1 MEIDSLFL
9 SGCGTK
15 GNAFIGSLKALIEN
29 KTIDLEKIKRYVCCS
44 GSSVI
49 ILLLICN
56 YSLNIIYKLSDRL
69 KYDELLDLNDLDILF
84 DNLGVFSNEKIGKLV
99 DCILHKKFK
108 KKNIT
113 LKEFYDLTKK
123 EFICKVYNLTEKKE
137 EYFSYKNH
145 PNLEVSLLVQMT
157 TCIPFFFK
165 PIKYNNKYYID
176 GGILCI
182 MPFLKDYP
190 NYLGIYIHSDKDR
203 NIENMNFFEYF
214 TYFNN
219 CLANKYK
226 FKKTKENEKRIIN
239 IYCINLPCI
248 KFDICKDEKD
258 VLIDNGYDQTIQYL
272 KKFDILNKIIKN

>member
-1 MEIDSLFL
+1 MEIDTLFL

-15 GNAFIGSLKALIEN
+15 GNAFIGSFKALIEN

-56 YSLNIIYKLSDRL
+56 YSLNIIYKLSDKL

-84 DNLGVFSNEKIGKLV
+84 DNLGVFSNQKIGKLV
-99 DCILHKKFK
+99 DCIIYKKFK

-113 LKEFYDLTKK
+113 LQEFYNLTKK
-123 EFICKVYNLTEKKE
+123 EFVCKVYNLSEKKE
-137 EYFSYKNH
+137 EYFSYQNH
-145 PNLEVSLLVQMT
+145 PDLKVSLLIQMT

-176 GGILCI
+176 GGILCT

-239 IYCINLPCI
+239 IYCINLPCV
-248 KFDICKDEKD
+248 KFDICKNEKD